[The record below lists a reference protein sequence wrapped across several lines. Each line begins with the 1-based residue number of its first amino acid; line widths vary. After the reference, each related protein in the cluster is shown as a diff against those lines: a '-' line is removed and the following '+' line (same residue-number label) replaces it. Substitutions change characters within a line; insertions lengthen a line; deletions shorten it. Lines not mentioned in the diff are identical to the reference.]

1 MKVRNIRPDP
11 IRSTNASATSA
22 TTTPLRKP
30 AAPSAPV
37 RPPARNMF
45 MRSGLAVRS
54 AGTTPK
60 RTVEARP
67 ANTENASTNGSMWI
81 ALRRGRL
88 AGAMAS
94 NSRMPIT
101 ASATP
106 ATVLSEA
113 MTSASAR
120 VCRTSGH
127 QPAPSAARTANSRS
141 RNEVRTSIKF
151 ATFAQAISI
160 RKITAPIS
168 ARIAGRTSLTRCCFI
183 GSRRKYCPA
192 VREMVFSWRIFSAIV
207 SASAWAC
214 SMLTPGFR
222 RAMTRHCTLLR
233 LATS

>member
-1 MKVRNIRPDP
+1 MSR
-11 IRSTNASATSA
+11 TNASATSA

-37 RPPARNMF
+37 RPPARRMF
-45 MRSGLAVRS
+45 MRFGLAVRS
-54 AGTTPK
+54 AGRTPK
-60 RTVEARP
+60 RTAEANP

-81 ALRRGRL
+81 AFSRGRL

-94 NSRMPIT
+94 NSWMPIS
-101 ASATP
+101 ARATP
-106 ATVLSEA
+106 ATVPRPA
-113 MTSASAR
+113 ITSASAS

-127 QPAPSAARTANSRS
+127 QPAPSAARTASSLSRD
-141 RNEVRTSIKF
+141 EVRTSIRF
-151 ATFAQAISI
+151 ATFAQAISS
-160 RKITAPIS
+160 RKMTAPIS

-214 SMLTPGFR
+214 SMTTPGFR
-222 RAMTRHCTLLR
+222 RAMTRHCTLFL